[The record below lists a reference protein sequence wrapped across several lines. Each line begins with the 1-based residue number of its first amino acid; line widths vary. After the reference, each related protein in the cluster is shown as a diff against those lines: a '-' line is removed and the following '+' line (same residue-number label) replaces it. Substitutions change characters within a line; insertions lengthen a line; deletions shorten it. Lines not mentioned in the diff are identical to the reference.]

1 LRPKRLEILG
11 RFWGVLPDRHIG
23 ELPGAWIAYGG
34 TGRVR
39 VKIRQIVYTNL
50 KGETMEKDVMNYNGF
65 ITS

>member
-1 LRPKRLEILG
+1 MRWETNTLTFFGNGDKTR
-11 RFWGVLPDRHIG
+11 
-23 ELPGAWIAYGG
+23 IAYGG

-39 VKIRQIVYTNL
+39 VKIRQMVYTNL